1 MFEVKGVLS
10 WFEGVAPCRDKAVVD
25 FCISCR
31 KYTVCE
37 IKTYVGQIE
46 NPIPDK
52 ASSFLK

>member
-46 NPIPDK
+46 KLIPDK